1 MGSFLHILHSISPTP
16 HEVRLVVKFPF
27 LRDYLAK
34 RGAQLPE
41 LVEHGP
47 NIPFKLMNELDDGRV
62 VFFCGAGISMA
73 SGLPGFDGLVEY
85 IYDQTGER
93 KTDLEQELINSKQYD
108 KALGQLEG
116 RLNEGR
122 LRQVV
127 IERLSQKAKRGSI
140 EIHKSLLSLSQ
151 TSEGLRLITT
161 NFDNRFESA
170 GARNVQ
176 IDAAPKLPVPKA
188 HNWHSLTYLHGRITS
203 GSKGN
208 DLVLTGAD
216 FGRAYLTE
224 RWAARFISELFREF
238 TVVFVGYSLN
248 DPVMSYMVDALA
260 AERKKGVRYN
270 VAYAFG
276 SYDDTAEQQKTETAW
291 RGKSV
296 VPILYHAP
304 AKNHALLNKTLAE
317 WARIRKDPFHA
328 RAQIAVDG
336 IRTLPS
342 GVNDPIAER
351 VTWALRDP
359 TAAQALANAP
369 PITKEDECPKLA
381 AWLDIFSQCGLLSTP
396 ALDKDGK
403 LHPPVQAVG
412 IWRTTRM
419 PPDLDR
425 VGRFLCDWMAK
436 HLHVPQVLGWVIK
449 RGGHLHP
456 NLQMEIHRSLSEE
469 KPPVEIDPRLRL
481 LWSILLETP
490 IDDDTRDIWI
500 EGRLARA
507 SDEARHLDEKR
518 YIYSHLIASLRP
530 LLLVRPG
537 ASPLHAFRRFVD
549 TDAPSLTPLEECGHI
564 ALVVDAGRYERLGDI
579 VGKSDLL
586 ADYAQEITS
595 YLEQALCWLDLD
607 EEGFRHA
614 RFYRPDIAVD
624 KKSHRNTWTILITL
638 ARDAYLALARQ
649 DAAKAAL
656 LLQRWSALENDLFKR
671 LTLYAVTED
680 PQADILVALRLLL
693 APGYSYLWTIDPNK
707 ELLRFLREASPR
719 LTPEQQAA
727 LIAAIM
733 AGPQDIPENRL
744 AYWDDEGRRRHQ
756 IALRLVNLHRAGIQ
770 LDETVLAIAGL
781 VAQPATQAPVED
793 DEEDDLEHQARWV
806 SREEFATKKDLEA
819 SPAELAAKMAQEKL
833 GRDNF
838 EGVALVELPVA
849 IAALEILAQQGVWPA
864 NYWQG
869 AFWSVSSLHRSQK
882 LSPEDRDRFMTLLL
896 NAPPQL
902 FSGVGPTSADF
913 IEYLAENLPV
923 EQEPTIAS
931 LWQKAWEAQ
940 TDEAGLDHNDVL
952 TVALNSSPGK
962 LGEAAR
968 DRLWL
973 HEPEENRGIP
983 AEVMPYFEKIGAD
996 ERGHLA
1002 RVMLAPYL
1010 RSLFQIDP
1018 VWTER
1023 FLIQRMRAIKT
1034 QESKDLWA
1042 AFALSP
1048 NVGPNLLA
1056 AIRPTLIQVLQNY
1069 GDYGDR
1075 QEHLLALMVS
1085 IVFDSP
1091 SPLTHPELKSI
1102 FDHLPEQG
1110 LVDLARVLEER
1121 IRATPESKANIWRM
1135 KYGPWLVR
1143 YWPQAVARNTH
1154 RTSEALLALLFETGP
1169 AFPDA
1174 SAWAITVLTPAHEHP
1189 LYSLRQ
1195 TTLPDEYPEKTL
1207 ALLNKAI
1214 TPAHFDPWEKAH
1226 LRVILDRMRG
1236 VNQTLAANIVYQ
1248 RLYALATN

>member
-1 MGSFLHILHSISPTP
+1 M
-16 HEVRLVVKFPF
+16 
-27 LRDYLAK
+27 
-34 RGAQLPE
+34 PE

-73 SGLPGFDGLVEY
+73 SGLPSFGGLVDH

-93 KTDLEQELINSKQYD
+93 KTDLEQGLIAAEQYD

-140 EIHKSLLSLSQ
+140 EIHKSLVSLSQ

-170 GARNVQ
+170 GVKSAQ

-188 HNWHSLTYLHGRITS
+188 HNWHSLTYLHGRIMA

-270 VAYAFG
+270 IAYAFG
-276 SYDDTAEQQKTETAW
+276 SFDDPAKRQETETAW

-296 VPILYHAP
+296 EPILYHAP
-304 AKNHALLNKTLAE
+304 ANDHALLNKTLAE

-328 RAQIAVDG
+328 RAQTAVNG
-336 IRTLPS
+336 IKTLPS
-342 GVNDPIAER
+342 GLNDPIAER
-351 VTWALRDP
+351 MTWALRDP

-369 PITKEDECPKLA
+369 AEEKEAEFPKLV

-403 LHPPVQAVG
+403 LTPPVNAVG

-425 VGRFLCDWMAK
+425 VGRFLCDWIAK
-436 HLHVPQVLGWVIK
+436 HLHVPQVLGWVVK
-449 RGGHLHP
+449 RGGYLHP
-456 NLQMEIHRSLSEE
+456 NLQMEVHRSLSEK

-481 LWSILLETP
+481 LWSILLEAP

-507 SDEARHLDEKR
+507 SGDATRIDEKR

-537 ASPLHAFRRFVD
+537 ASSLHAFRRVYD
-549 TDAPSLTPLEECGHI
+549 NDAPPVTPLEECGHI
-564 ALVVDAGRYERLGDI
+564 ALVVDAGRYERLGEI
-579 VGKSDLL
+579 VGKSELL

-595 YLEQALCWLDLD
+595 YLEQALSWVALD
-607 EEGFRHA
+607 EEGSSYA
-614 RFYRPDIAVD
+614 RFYRPDIATD
-624 KKSHRNTWTILITL
+624 KKSRRNTWTILITL
-638 ARDAYLALARQ
+638 ARDSYLALTRQ

-656 LLQRWSALENDLFKR
+656 LLHRWSVREDDLFKR
-671 LTLYAVTED
+671 LTLYAVTQD
-680 PQADILVALRLLL
+680 LHADISAALRLLL
-693 APGYSYLWTIDPNK
+693 VPGYSYLWAIDPNK

-727 LIAAIM
+727 LIGAIM
-733 AGPQDIPENRL
+733 AGPQDIPENHL
-744 AYWDDEGRRRHQ
+744 MYWNDEGRRRHQ
-756 IALRLVNLHRAGIQ
+756 IALRLVNLHHAGIQ
-770 LDETVLAIAGL
+770 LDEAAMAIAGI
-781 VAQPATQAPVED
+781 VAQPAAEAPVED
-793 DEEDDLEHQARWV
+793 DDGDDLEHQARWV
-806 SREEFATKKDLEA
+806 GREEFATKKDLEA
-819 SPAELAAKMAQEKL
+819 SPAELAVKMVEEKL

-838 EGVALVELPVA
+838 EGVALVKLPVA
-849 IAALEILAQQGVWPA
+849 IAALEILAQQGLWPA

-869 AFWSVSSLHRSQK
+869 AFWSVSSLHRNQK
-882 LSPEDRDRFMTLLL
+882 LSTEDRDHFTALLL

-902 FSGVGPTSADF
+902 FSGVGSTSADF
-913 IEYLAENLPV
+913 IEYLAETLPI
-923 EQEPTIAS
+923 EQEPTIAR
-931 LWQKAWEAQ
+931 LWGKAWESL
-940 TDEAGLDHNDVL
+940 TGEAGLEHDDVL
-952 TVALNSSPGK
+952 TLALNSGPGQ

-968 DRLWL
+968 HRLWL
-973 HEPEENRGIP
+973 YKPEENQGIP
-983 AEVMPYFEKIGAD
+983 TEVMPYFERIGAD

-1010 RSLFQIDP
+1010 RNFFQIDP
-1018 VWTER
+1018 AWTER
-1023 FLIQRMRAIKT
+1023 FLIERMRAVRT
-1034 QESKDLWA
+1034 QEAKDLWA
-1042 AFALSP
+1042 TFAWSP

-1069 GDYGDR
+1069 GEYGDK
-1075 QEHLLALMVS
+1075 QDHLLALMVS

-1091 SPLTHPELKSI
+1091 APLTHAELKSI

-1110 LVDLARVLEER
+1110 LVDLARVLEELMGP
-1121 IRATPESKANIWRM
+1121 TPEAKTNTWKK
-1135 KYGPWLVR
+1135 KYGPWLAR

-1154 RTSEALLALLFETGP
+1154 RTSEALLALLLETGI
-1169 AFPDA
+1169 AFPNA
-1174 SAWAITVLTPAHEHP
+1174 SAWAITVVTPAHEHH
-1189 LYSLRQ
+1189 LYSMEQ
-1195 TTLPDEYPEKTL
+1195 TTLPDDYPEETL
-1207 ALLNKAI
+1207 ALLNKVI
-1214 TPAHFDPWEKAH
+1214 NPAHFNPWEKGH
-1226 LRVILDRMRG
+1226 LRVILDRMKA
-1236 VNQTLAANIVYQ
+1236 VNPALAANVVHQ

>member
-1 MGSFLHILHSISPTP
+1 VQS
-16 HEVRLVVKFPF
+16 PF
-27 LRDYLAK
+27 LRDHLAK

-73 SGLPGFDGLVEY
+73 SGLPGFGGLVEY

-93 KTDLEQELINSKQYD
+93 KTDLEEELINSKQYD

-170 GARNVQ
+170 GARSAQ

-276 SYDDTAEQQKTETAW
+276 SYNDPAKQQETETAW

-296 VPILYHAP
+296 EPILYHAP
-304 AKNHALLNKTLAE
+304 TNNHALLNQTLAE

-328 RAQIAVDG
+328 RAQIAVSG

-359 TAAQALANAP
+359 TAAQALAAAP
-369 PITKEDECPKLA
+369 AEEKDAEFPKLV
-381 AWLDIFSQCGLLSTP
+381 AWLDIFRQCGLLSTP
-396 ALDKDGK
+396 ALDHDGK
-403 LHPPVQAVG
+403 LSPPVNAAG
-412 IWRTTRM
+412 TWRTTRM

-436 HLHVPQVLGWVIK
+436 HLHVPQVLGWVVK
-449 RGGHLHP
+449 HGGCLHP
-456 NLQMEIHRSLSEE
+456 YLEWQVRRSLSAE
-469 KPPVEIDPRLRL
+469 KPPVEIGSRLRL

-490 IDDDTRDIWI
+490 VDDDTRDIWI
-500 EGRLARA
+500 EEHLARA
-507 SDEARHLDEKR
+507 SGEAGHLHEKR
-518 YIYSHLIASLRP
+518 YIYSRLIASLRP

-537 ASPLHAFRRFVD
+537 ASPLHAFRRFID

-564 ALVVDAGRYERLGDI
+564 ALVVDAGRYERLGAI

-586 ADYAQEITS
+586 ADHAQEITS
-595 YLEQALCWLDLD
+595 YLEQALSWLELD
-607 EEGFRHA
+607 EEGSSYA

-638 ARDAYLALARQ
+638 ARDSYLALARQ

-671 LTLYAVTED
+671 LTLYAIMQD
-680 PQADILVALRLLL
+680 SQADISVALRLLL

-719 LTPEQQAA
+719 LMPEQQAA
-727 LIAAIM
+727 LIGAIM
-733 AGPQDIPENRL
+733 AGPQDIPKNQL
-744 AYWDDEGRRRHQ
+744 KYWNDEGRRRHQ
-756 IALRLVNLHRAGIQ
+756 IALRLVNLHRAGIK
-770 LDETVLAIAGL
+770 LDEAAMAIAGISTQ
-781 VAQPATQAPVED
+781 AATQAPIED
-793 DEEDDLEHQARWV
+793 DDDDAPEHQAGWV
-806 SREEFATKKDLEA
+806 GREEFATNKDLDA
-819 SPAELAAKMAQEKL
+819 SPAELAANMAEEKL
-833 GRDNF
+833 GRENF
-838 EGVALVELPVA
+838 EGVALVKIPVA

-864 NYWQG
+864 SYWQG
-869 AFWSVSSLHRSQK
+869 AFWSVSSLHRNQK
-882 LSPEDRDRFMTLLL
+882 LRPEDRDRFMTLLL
-896 NAPPQL
+896 NAPTQL
-902 FSGVGPTSADF
+902 FSGVGSTSADF

-923 EQEPTIAS
+923 EQESIIAS

-940 TDEAGLDHNDVL
+940 TGEAELDHNDIL
-952 TVALNSSPGK
+952 NVALNSSPGK

-968 DRLWL
+968 HRLWL
-973 HEPEENRGIP
+973 HKPEENQGIP
-983 AEVMPYFEKIGAD
+983 PAVIPYFEKIGAD

-1010 RSLFQIDP
+1010 RNFFQIDP
-1018 VWTER
+1018 KWTER
-1023 FLIQRMRAIKT
+1023 FLIQRMEAVRT
-1034 QESKDLWA
+1034 QEAKDLWA
-1042 AFALSP
+1042 AFAWSAI
-1048 NVGPNLLA
+1048 VGPNLLA
-1056 AIRPTLIQVLQNY
+1056 AIRPTLIQVLQSY
-1069 GDYGDR
+1069 GEYGNQQDR
-1075 QEHLLALMVS
+1075 LLALMVS

-1091 SPLTHPELKSI
+1091 TPLSLAELRNI
-1102 FDHLPEQG
+1102 FAHLPEQG

-1121 IRATPESKANIWRM
+1121 IRSAPEAKADIWRM
-1135 KYGPWLVR
+1135 KYGPWLAR
-1143 YWPQAVARNTH
+1143 HWPQAVARNTH
-1154 RTSEALLALLFETGP
+1154 RTSEALLALLLETGT

-1174 SAWAITVLTPAHEHP
+1174 SAWALTVLTPAHEHH
-1189 LYSLRQ
+1189 LYSLKQ
-1195 TTLPDEYPEKTL
+1195 TTLPDVFPEEVL

-1214 TPAHFDPWEKAH
+1214 DPVYLDPLERSH
-1226 LRVILDRMRG
+1226 LRAILDRMKA
-1236 VNQTLAANIVYQ
+1236 VKPALAANAVYQ
-1248 RLYALATN
+1248 RLYALATR